1 MYHTTNNLPD
11 LTGEIE
17 RLHSIWQS
25 FRQQWEATQEIWSDS
40 VSQTFEQN
48 FIQSLTDQVNLTQR
62 ELTHLS
68 EVTVQAN
75 RDILETR

>member
-1 MYHTTNNLPD
+1 MYPAIDKLPD
-11 LTGEIE
+11 LTDDIE

-25 FRQQWEATQEIWSDS
+25 FRQQWEATQEVWSDS

-48 FIQSLTDQVNLTQR
+48 FIQPLTDQVNLTQR